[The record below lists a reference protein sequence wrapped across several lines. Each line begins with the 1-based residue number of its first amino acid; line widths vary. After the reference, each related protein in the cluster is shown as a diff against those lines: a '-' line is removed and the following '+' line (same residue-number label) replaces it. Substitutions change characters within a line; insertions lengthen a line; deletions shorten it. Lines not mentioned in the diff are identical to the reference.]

1 VQAVDAAFA
10 GSPFSSEQLFTP
22 ALALAT
28 TNSIPVS
35 GDVNGDSLVDQGEF
49 NTVLNNYWQT
59 STPAMQS
66 VISPSNTV
74 FRFGLSNL
82 SSLNFHVLA
91 TTNVALPLMNWQ
103 DIGPDTLN
111 YEFSDPGATN

>member
-1 VQAVDAAFA
+1 MPRFAQTCRWSVQAVDAAFA

-66 VISPSNTV
+66 VISPSNT
-74 FRFGLSNL
+74 
-82 SSLNFHVLA
+82 NFHVLA